1 MRVGIGY
8 DIHRLVKGR
17 RLILGGV
24 EIPFKKGLIG
34 HSDADVL
41 LHAVMDAILGAAALG
56 DIGQHFPN
64 TDPRYKDVSSIELL
78 REVVRKLEAGSRRH
92 EAGSSV
98 LNIDAI
104 VIAEAP
110 KIGPHIQKMR
120 ENIAEAC
127 GIPVESISIKAT
139 TNEGVGAV
147 GRGEAIA
154 AQAVVLLNEVSF

>member
-64 TDPRYKDVSSIELL
+64 ADPKYKDVSSIELL
-78 REVVRKLEAGSRRH
+78 RHVVKKVSNRIS
-92 EAGSSV
+92 
-98 LNIDAI
+98 NIDSMI
-104 VIAEAP
+104 IAEAP